1 MLTKRVIACFD
12 VIAGRVTKAQQFQD
26 NIDVAAADELATRL
40 YDDQIDEIVFYDI
53 TASSERRKI
62 DLDTVRAVARRV
74 FVPFT
79 VGGGIRSIDDMF
91 EVLKA
96 GAEKISVD
104 SMAVRDPDIIRQGA
118 EAFGRQ
124 CIVLST
130 QVKDVGIRPGIPSGY
145 EVFVDGART
154 ATGMDAIEWVQRGE
168 SSGAG
173 EICVN
178 SIDRDGTA
186 SGYDLDITRA
196 VADSVNVPVI
206 ASGGAGTVEHIAD
219 GLTAGGASAAIISSI
234 LYSPRFERNL
244 GVQEIKVGLTARGI
258 PTRPVPRRLI
268 ALRGRRP
275 RPRRGAPL
283 QSTGRVGP
291 EALEVVVLAGLAEED
306 VHDEV
311 AVVEQHP
318 GGVGHAL
325 DAAGRVARLVLDP
338 ALDLVDDRP
347 HLAGV
352 RSARDHEV
360 LGDRDDLADLEDD
373 GIHPLLVV
381 GRPGGGDGS
390 VLRVRG
396 MLLGSCRRQW
406 WLAGA
411 GVGPA
416 SRRQTSGQ
424 SAPMMTVTSTTS
436 IGLSAR
442 RRLPHP
448 SASSSCWAAARS
460 RSR

>member
-1 MLTKRVIACFD
+1 VLTKRVIACFD

-26 NIDVAAADELATRL
+26 NIDVAAADALATRL

-53 TASSERRKI
+53 TASAERRKI

-130 QVKDVGIRPGIPSGY
+130 QVKAVGIRPGIPSGY

-154 ATGMDAIEWVQRGE
+154 ATGMDAIEWVERGAAL
-168 SSGAG
+168 GAG

-196 VADSVNVPVI
+196 VADAVNVPVI
-206 ASGGAGTVEHIAD
+206 ASGGAGTVAHIAD

-244 GVQEIKVGLTARGI
+244 GVREIKDGLAELGI
-258 PTRPVPRRLI
+258 PTRPY
-268 ALRGRRP
+268 
-275 RPRRGAPL
+275 
-283 QSTGRVGP
+283 
-291 EALEVVVLAGLAEED
+291 
-306 VHDEV
+306 
-311 AVVEQHP
+311 
-318 GGVGHAL
+318 L
-325 DAAGRVARLVLDP
+325 D
-338 ALDLVDDRP
+338 
-347 HLAGV
+347 
-352 RSARDHEV
+352 
-360 LGDRDDLADLEDD
+360 
-373 GIHPLLVV
+373 
-381 GRPGGGDGS
+381 
-390 VLRVRG
+390 
-396 MLLGSCRRQW
+396 
-406 WLAGA
+406 
-411 GVGPA
+411 
-416 SRRQTSGQ
+416 T
-424 SAPMMTVTSTTS
+424 
-436 IGLSAR
+436 
-442 RRLPHP
+442 
-448 SASSSCWAAARS
+448 
-460 RSR
+460 

>member
-1 MLTKRVIACFD
+1 VLTKRVIACFD

-53 TASSERRKI
+53 TASAERRKI

-130 QVKDVGIRPGIPSGY
+130 QVKDVGIRAGIPSGY

-168 SSGAG
+168 SLGAG

-186 SGYDLDITRA
+186 SGYDIDITRA

-244 GVQEIKVGLTARGI
+244 GVREIKEGLTAHGI
-258 PTRPVPRRLI
+258 PTRPY
-268 ALRGRRP
+268 
-275 RPRRGAPL
+275 
-283 QSTGRVGP
+283 
-291 EALEVVVLAGLAEED
+291 
-306 VHDEV
+306 
-311 AVVEQHP
+311 
-318 GGVGHAL
+318 
-325 DAAGRVARLVLDP
+325 LV
-338 ALDLVDDRP
+338 
-347 HLAGV
+347 
-352 RSARDHEV
+352 
-360 LGDRDDLADLEDD
+360 
-373 GIHPLLVV
+373 
-381 GRPGGGDGS
+381 
-390 VLRVRG
+390 
-396 MLLGSCRRQW
+396 
-406 WLAGA
+406 
-411 GVGPA
+411 
-416 SRRQTSGQ
+416 
-424 SAPMMTVTSTTS
+424 
-436 IGLSAR
+436 
-442 RRLPHP
+442 
-448 SASSSCWAAARS
+448 
-460 RSR
+460 